1 MHKIDSRKKYSEM
14 EKEQLA
20 FWKKDQTFEKSI
32 ENRSKKK
39 GYVFYDGPP
48 FITGVPH
55 YGTLLSSIIKDVVPR
70 YWTMKGK
77 RVERVWGWDCHG
89 LPAENLVEKKM
100 GIKDKTEVDKIGLER
115 YICTCRKEMIQGGNL
130 WEDTIERIGRW
141 VNFKGAYKTMDTKF
155 MESVWWAFKEL
166 YNKGKI
172 YEGEKVLMYCTRCA
186 TPISKAE
193 VAMDNSYQKVSDP
206 SVYVKFLLEGEKNVY
221 FLAWTTT
228 PWTLS
233 ANVALAINPKLK
245 YAKVKLGNNV
255 YIVAQ
260 DLVEKIFVNEKHQPL
275 EYEIKQKDI
284 SGQKLVDLKYLPLF
298 ESQGKDAHRVVA
310 ADYVTIEEGTGVV
323 HIAPAYGEEDYA
335 LAKKEGL
342 PIAHTVDDNGAYKTG
357 IWRGKNIW
365 EINKEIAKTL
375 LAEEKVLKIDY
386 IQHEYPHCHRCGTKL
401 MYRAHPSWF
410 MDIAG
415 QRSKMLEKK
424 AINWFPPHIKEG
436 RWKNTIETAPD
447 WNLSRDRFWAT
458 AMPVWKC
465 ENKACTHI
473 SVIGSYDELEKLS
486 GKRLEDYHRPYVD
499 KITFKCEKCGEIM
512 KRIEKVLD
520 CWFESGSMPFAQFH
534 YPFENKEKF
543 EQNFPGD
550 FISEYVGQVRAWFYY
565 VHAVSVGLFGKEA
578 FKNVIVTGTI
588 AGNDGKKMSK
598 SLGNYTDPNE
608 LLEKYSA
615 DALRF
620 LLISSPLLN
629 GEDFVLIDKDVA
641 DVQRKLGTLWQSYSF
656 FVMYAMV
663 DNWKP
668 KENQLASEEIVL
680 KKNILDRWIISRLN
694 EVIDHIDNSMRV
706 YNLPVATKP
715 ILEFIDDLSNWYIRR
730 SRRRFWKS
738 EDDEDKN
745 TAYGTLYKVLVDFA
759 KAIAPITPFIA
770 EEIYRNLTSEESVHL
785 VDFPKSNKNLID
797 IKLNEEMAI
806 VRKAIELGLSLRAQN
821 SLKVRQPLSKL
832 QIVNCKLPKELLEL
846 IAEEVNVKK
855 VEQVK
860 ELESELKG
868 KEENGLKVGLN
879 IMLTEELKLE
889 GKMREL
895 VRQIQEAR
903 KEAGL
908 EVDDR
913 IKLSIF
919 GAHAIIEKFE
929 QEIKR
934 ETLAVE
940 IIQTKAQLKGVFQK
954 EIKIEGQKV
963 QIWISKNIK

>member
-1 MHKIDSRKKYSEM
+1 M
-14 EKEQLA
+14 
-20 FWKKDQTFEKSI
+20 
-32 ENRSKKK
+32 
-39 GYVFYDGPP
+39 
-48 FITGVPH
+48 
-55 YGTLLSSIIKDVVPR
+55 
-70 YWTMKGK
+70 
-77 RVERVWGWDCHG
+77 
-89 LPAENLVEKKM
+89 
-100 GIKDKTEVDKIGLER
+100 
-115 YICTCRKEMIQGGNL
+115 
-130 WEDTIERIGRW
+130 
-141 VNFKGAYKTMDTKF
+141 
-155 MESVWWAFKEL
+155 
-166 YNKGKI
+166 
-172 YEGEKVLMYCTRCA
+172 
-186 TPISKAE
+186 
-193 VAMDNSYQKVSDP
+193 
-206 SVYVKFLLEGEKNVY
+206 
-221 FLAWTTT
+221 
-228 PWTLS
+228 
-233 ANVALAINPKLK
+233 
-245 YAKVKLGNNV
+245 
-255 YIVAQ
+255 
-260 DLVEKIFVNEKHQPL
+260 
-275 EYEIKQKDI
+275 
-284 SGQKLVDLKYLPLF
+284 
-298 ESQGKDAHRVVA
+298 
-310 ADYVTIEEGTGVV
+310 
-323 HIAPAYGEEDYA
+323 
-335 LAKKEGL
+335 
-342 PIAHTVDDNGAYKTG
+342 DDNGAYKTG

-410 MDIAG
+410 MDIAE

-465 ENKACTHI
+465 ENKACAHI

-499 KITFKCEKCGEIM
+499 KITFKCEKCGKIM

-629 GEDFVLIDKDVA
+629 GEDFMLIDKDVA

-860 ELESELKG
+860 ELESKLKG

>member
-1 MHKIDSRKKYSEM
+1 M
-14 EKEQLA
+14 
-20 FWKKDQTFEKSI
+20 
-32 ENRSKKK
+32 
-39 GYVFYDGPP
+39 
-48 FITGVPH
+48 
-55 YGTLLSSIIKDVVPR
+55 
-70 YWTMKGK
+70 
-77 RVERVWGWDCHG
+77 
-89 LPAENLVEKKM
+89 
-100 GIKDKTEVDKIGLER
+100 
-115 YICTCRKEMIQGGNL
+115 
-130 WEDTIERIGRW
+130 
-141 VNFKGAYKTMDTKF
+141 
-155 MESVWWAFKEL
+155 
-166 YNKGKI
+166 
-172 YEGEKVLMYCTRCA
+172 
-186 TPISKAE
+186 
-193 VAMDNSYQKVSDP
+193 
-206 SVYVKFLLEGEKNVY
+206 
-221 FLAWTTT
+221 
-228 PWTLS
+228 
-233 ANVALAINPKLK
+233 
-245 YAKVKLGNNV
+245 
-255 YIVAQ
+255 
-260 DLVEKIFVNEKHQPL
+260 
-275 EYEIKQKDI
+275 
-284 SGQKLVDLKYLPLF
+284 
-298 ESQGKDAHRVVA
+298 
-310 ADYVTIEEGTGVV
+310 
-323 HIAPAYGEEDYA
+323 
-335 LAKKEGL
+335 
-342 PIAHTVDDNGAYKTG
+342 
-357 IWRGKNIW
+357 
-365 EINKEIAKTL
+365 

-465 ENKACTHI
+465 ENKACAHI

-499 KITFKCEKCGEIM
+499 KITFKCEKCGKIM

-629 GEDFVLIDKDVA
+629 GEDFMLIDKDVA

-738 EDDEDKN
+738 KDDEDKN